1 MSFYHW
7 VDGLI
12 VLICFLG
19 LAGVS
24 LIWDYLASLI
34 NETKEEKKKKRRK

>member
-1 MSFYHW
+1 MCFYHW

-24 LIWDYLASLI
+24 LIWDYLANLI
-34 NETKEEKKKKRRK
+34 NEPKEKKKRRK